1 MFKNKYP
8 TYVEKNN
15 QISFHE
21 NQFSSNLAV
30 LIKYYLKSHY
40 NLYFDQ
46 LGKYSWHRDLV
57 RHRGAVADQ
66 RLMLG

>member
-1 MFKNKYP
+1 MSKKI
-8 TYVEKNN
+8 TKL

-46 LGKYSWHRDLV
+46 LGKYSWHRDLLV
-57 RHRGAVADQ
+57 TAGLRRTSV
-66 RLMLG
+66 